1 MRTGLKESEGEFE
14 VTGTLTLDSP
24 LSEVK
29 GVGPKTASLL
39 ARKNL
44 NTVGDLVQYFPRGYD
59 FFPEPVS
66 LAEAETGEVTALR
79 ITIVGSGTTF
89 HSAGKSVT
97 YFRAGDGSGFLRL
110 TWFNQPYLKQ
120 RVKTGSTFI
129 VRGRLQQSQNG
140 NRYMEQPGLYAPE
153 EYTKLAGT
161 FLPRYPLTQGLKN
174 KLIIRIIREVLN
186 HIEHGAEESADF
198 RPEYLPEQ
206 IVKEQGLVSEDKAY
220 QSVHFPENMQQAEN
234 AVRRLSF
241 DEFFFFLLG
250 VRTNGDAVRGET
262 NPKPMIPTAEPE
274 RLIEQLPYELTSD
287 QRHAWEEIRA
297 DLCSTHV
304 MNRLLQGDV
313 GSGKTILAFLALLL
327 AVTNARQGALM
338 APTEV
343 LAEQHMRDLS
353 AMTEQYHLPFKPVL
367 LTGSVRGQ
375 ARKAAYDSVRD
386 GSANVVIGT
395 QALIQEK
402 LDFHDLGLVI
412 TDEQHR
418 FGVRQREAFAG
429 KGTSVP
435 ILVMSAT
442 PIPRTLAIILYGD
455 LEVSLL
461 KDMPKNRKPIRNT
474 VLGEEWREK
483 VYRFLVKQ
491 IHEGHQAY
499 VICPAVE
506 ENDILPIR
514 NVADCTLELREKLPK
529 DIVIESLHGR
539 MKPAE
544 KERIMNRFADH
555 EIDVLVSTTVI
566 EVGINVP
573 RATVMMI
580 ENAERFGLS
589 QLHQLRGRVGRGE
602 DQSYCIFMYDSASR
616 EKPKRLEILEHS
628 DDGFYIAEQD
638 LKLRG
643 PGELFGVRQSGT
655 PGFALADIYRD
666 TDLLHLAAELTGR
679 ILQKDPELSAP
690 DHRRIRERLDSVMSK
705 SVDFRSI

>member
-198 RPEYLPEQ
+198 RTEYLPEQ

-262 NPKPMIPTAEPE
+262 NPKPMMMRMPKRSASALRLWYPAPAFWAATEETAADMAEGTRNRKQMIFSTMPTAAATLTPLALAMAVITRKEIWISPSWKAMGTPTERIPPIVFRSKERSSLPTFTPTGKRVSARRAIPT
-274 RLIEQLPYELTSD
+274 
-287 QRHAWEEIRA
+287 
-297 DLCSTHV
+297 
-304 MNRLLQGDV
+304 
-313 GSGKTILAFLALLL
+313 
-327 AVTNARQGALM
+327 
-338 APTEV
+338 
-343 LAEQHMRDLS
+343 LS
-353 AMTEQYHLPFKPVL
+353 PWA
-367 LTGSVRGQ
+367 
-375 ARKAAYDSVRD
+375 
-386 GSANVVIGT
+386 
-395 QALIQEK
+395 
-402 LDFHDLGLVI
+402 
-412 TDEQHR
+412 
-418 FGVRQREAFAG
+418 
-429 KGTSVP
+429 
-435 ILVMSAT
+435 
-442 PIPRTLAIILYGD
+442 
-455 LEVSLL
+455 
-461 KDMPKNRKPIRNT
+461 
-474 VLGEEWREK
+474 
-483 VYRFLVKQ
+483 
-491 IHEGHQAY
+491 
-499 VICPAVE
+499 
-506 ENDILPIR
+506 
-514 NVADCTLELREKLPK
+514 
-529 DIVIESLHGR
+529 
-539 MKPAE
+539 
-544 KERIMNRFADH
+544 
-555 EIDVLVSTTVI
+555 
-566 EVGINVP
+566 
-573 RATVMMI
+573 ATVARAAPAAPM
-580 ENAERFGLS
+580 A
-589 QLHQLRGRVGRGE
+589 
-602 DQSYCIFMYDSASR
+602 
-616 EKPKRLEILEHS
+616 K
-628 DDGFYIAEQD
+628 
-638 LKLRG
+638 G
-643 PGELFGVRQSGT
+643 P
-655 PGFALADIYRD
+655 
-666 TDLLHLAAELTGR
+666 
-679 ILQKDPELSAP
+679 
-690 DHRRIRERLDSVMSK
+690 MST
-705 SVDFRSI
+705 